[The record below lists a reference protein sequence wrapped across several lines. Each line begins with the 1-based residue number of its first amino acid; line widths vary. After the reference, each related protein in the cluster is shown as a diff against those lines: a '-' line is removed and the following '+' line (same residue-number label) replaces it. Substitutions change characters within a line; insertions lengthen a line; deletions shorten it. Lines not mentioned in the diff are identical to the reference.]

1 MDRQHENIT
10 PPSGGGIKTKFKHQ
24 TCIGWLTTFAG
35 DLIVCQ
41 TVSLITRT

>member
-10 PPSGGGIKTKFKHQ
+10 PPSGGGIKIKFKHQ
-24 TCIGWLTTFAG
+24 TIGWLTTFAG